1 MMTGTVVASEG
12 EGQPALVSFRI
23 PITHWAAM
31 AGLITAVAGLF
42 WRVET
47 KEPEVKIIRE
57 VPAEVSQKLDRM
69 EGKIDDVKDRVIRM
83 EIRLDNL
90 PRERRVANVAKDN
103 A

>member
-1 MMTGTVVASEG
+1 MTGTVLAADE
-12 EGQPALVSFRI
+12 EGQPASVKIDVPKS
-23 PITHWAAM
+23 HWGAIALGI
-31 AGLITAVAGLF
+31 AIAVGAYY
-42 WRVET
+42 RAET

-90 PRERRVANVAKDN
+90 PRERRVANVAKGD